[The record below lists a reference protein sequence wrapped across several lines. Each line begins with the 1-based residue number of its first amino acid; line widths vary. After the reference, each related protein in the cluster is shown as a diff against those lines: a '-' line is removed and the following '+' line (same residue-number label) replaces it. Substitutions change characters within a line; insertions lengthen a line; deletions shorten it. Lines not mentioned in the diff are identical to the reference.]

1 MRRCL
6 PRSRGDRPPGETAAS
21 DASRPAPLTRGSTRN
36 RAQRPTRCAA
46 CPAHAGIDLNRAI
59 GEERNRGLPRSRGDR
74 PRAVIAAYSDQSP
87 APLTRGSTLLADWV
101 IGEERAC
108 PAHAGIDLL
117 AASMHMHAASLPR
130 SRGDRPLAAVEQE
143 GISMPAPLTRGS
155 TDVLRREPAFGSAC
169 PRSRGDRPYAI
180 PPKKGS
186 SMPAPLTRGSTSARN
201 RPGNRHRACPAHA
214 GIDLSMLQQK
224 FVKRGLPRS
233 HAGCPGGDPG

>member
-1 MRRCL
+1 ML
-6 PRSRGDRPPGETAAS
+6 AE
-21 DASRPAPLTRGSTRN
+21 PAPLTRGSTANTEN
-36 RAQRPTRCAA
+36 RKRAKAA
-46 CPAHAGIDLNRAI
+46 CPAHAGIDPLRPAL
-59 GEERNRGLPRSRGDR
+59 RPALPRLPRSRGDR
-74 PRAVIAAYSDQSP
+74 PASGAFCERVEEP